1 MPEIKREPI
10 CITLPHSV
18 DEENPLVCFDED
30 HTIADIARWLIEKD
44 YDTDIIYMLIEGRK
58 TL

>member
-1 MPEIKREPI
+1 MPEIKREPFI
-10 CITLPHSV
+10 S
-18 DEENPLVCFDED
+18 FDENGNETTAFDAD

-44 YDTDIIYMLIEGRK
+44 YDTDIIYMLIEGRE